1 MANQRIQIKR
11 GLHTNLPNTGM
22 LEGEPMIT
30 TDRLNLH
37 AATDS
42 TTRKTVTPAVDLL
55 DTLAVPNT
63 AADLVMI
70 HDADATGQ
78 KEKKLTIAALKTAMN
93 IPESDSDEKVAVVSG
108 GVSGYPWGTDGTD
121 GIFRMGSSMQ
131 WTKDSGN
138 AYVTLEVAVIDG
150 GTF

>member
-1 MANQRIQIKR
+1 MAQRIQIKR
-11 GLHTNLPNTGM
+11 GLHANLPNSSM
-22 LEGEPMIT
+22 LAGEPMIT

-37 AATDS
+37 AATEA
-42 TTRKTVTPAVDLL
+42 TVRKTVTPAIDLL
-55 DTLAVPNT
+55 DTLATPNT
-63 AADLVMI
+63 AADLVMV

-78 KEKKLTIAALKTAMN
+78 KEKKLTISALKTAMN

-108 GVSGYPWGTDGTD
+108 GVAGYPWGTDGTD

-131 WTKDSGN
+131 WSKDAGN
-138 AYVTLEVAVIDG
+138 AYVTLEASVIDG